1 MKRLIPFLVVALLA
15 LLPAGVSHTAPDRL
29 PSIGGGGGGLV
40 SGQQEKA
47 IGQQVMTALRR
58 SAPLM
63 NDPLL
68 SEYLEDTVY
77 RMVPNVDIEDRE
89 LTTVVIDSPELN
101 AFAVPGGVIGIN
113 AGLLLHAETE
123 HQFASVIAH
132 EIAHISQRH
141 FSRRLEQQQRST
153 PMTVAGLVA
162 GILLT
167 AATGSEAGIAAIAGT
182 QAMAIDNMLR
192 YSRAHEQEADRVG
205 LEIMARSDYDPRG
218 MPEMFEQMLRQT
230 RLQGNRP
237 PEYLSTHPVTESRVA
252 DTRSRAD
259 RLANGDY
266 RETVEYRLMR
276 YRVMVH
282 YSSSGEAAVDRFR
295 DRVRKDPD
303 SRAARYGL
311 ANALIRHGQAEEA
324 KEKLRELL
332 DDDPGRIPYV
342 VALGE
347 ALRELE
353 QMDEAVELLEKHVS
367 RNPGNLP
374 LTRTLAETRI
384 ETSDY
389 ERAARLYERLTRDY
403 KSDHTLWEDLAEA
416 HGRTGNVVEVH
427 RARGERDLLMGDPEA
442 ALRQFRQGLDRAG
455 RNHTRVELLR
465 ERMAEANDRI
475 ENAPRRVVR

>member
-1 MKRLIPFLVVALLA
+1 MKRLITPLLIAFLA
-15 LLPAGVSHTAPDRL
+15 LLPAGFSHTASDQL
-29 PSIGGGGGGLV
+29 PSIGGAGAGLV

-47 IGQQVMTALRR
+47 IGRQVMTALRR
-58 SAPLM
+58 NAPLM
-63 NDPLL
+63 DDPLL
-68 SEYLEDTVY
+68 SEYLENTVY

-89 LTTVVIDSPELN
+89 FTTVVIDSPELN
-101 AFAVPGGVIGIN
+101 AFAVPGGIIGIN
-113 AGLLLHAETE
+113 AGLLLYAETE
-123 HQFASVIAH
+123 HQFASVVAH

-141 FSRRLEQQQRST
+141 FARRLEQQQRST

-182 QAMAIDNMLR
+182 QAMAIDSMLR

-205 LEIMARSDYDPRG
+205 LEIMKRSDYDPRG
-218 MPEMFEQMLRQT
+218 MPEMFEQMLRQA

-252 DTRSRAD
+252 DTRNRAE
-259 RLANGDY
+259 RIAEGDY
-266 RETVEYRLMR
+266 RESIEYRLMR

-282 YSSSGEAAVDRFR
+282 YSSSADEAVARFR
-295 DRVRKDPD
+295 DRLDDQPD
-303 SRAARYGL
+303 NRATRYGL
-311 ANALIRHGQAEEA
+311 ANALIRNNQPEEA
-324 KEKLRELL
+324 EEKLRELL

-347 ALRELE
+347 ALRKLDR
-353 QMDEAVELLEKHVS
+353 MDEALELLETHVS

-374 LTRTLAETRI
+374 LTRTLADTRI
-384 ETSDY
+384 ETSDF

-403 KSDHTLWEDLAEA
+403 PGDHTLWEDLAEA
-416 HGRTGNVVEVH
+416 QGRAGNVVEVH
-427 RARGERDLLMGDPEA
+427 RARGERELLMGNPEA

-455 RNHTRVELLR
+455 RNHTRIELLR

-475 ENAPRRVVR
+475 KNERQVIR